1 LGCSIGCVH
10 GGNIE
15 FNLQNKRQGGC
26 RIAFIDGDEP
36 MAVDWWI
43 LYIFLMDT
51 QIIKNELE
59 KLVTEGE
66 SICYA
71 LLATDKKYEAQLK
84 EMKKDLKSLPPLIYY
99 EKWYTEVLLCI
110 KKFIPDRIN
119 DFIILYKDEKRK
131 KLDILSYTISDA
143 IQGITTNLRGDV
155 ICSPS
160 SAYKKMRQ
168 QVEMLRSII
177 KIIDSKIF
185 TYESEI
191 RADLFDSEI
200 DSATQL
206 CQKGFLRA
214 AGAICGVIIE
224 KHLEQICIAHKLRIT
239 KRDPTINDFNEEIKK
254 NNIIDI
260 PTWRHLQL
268 LADIRNI
275 CCHNKKQEPTKE
287 QVQDLING
295 TKKVISTIF

>member
-1 LGCSIGCVH
+1 
-10 GGNIE
+10 
-15 FNLQNKRQGGC
+15 
-26 RIAFIDGDEP
+26 
-36 MAVDWWI
+36 
-43 LYIFLMDT
+43 MDT
-51 QIIKNELE
+51 QIIKNELK

-66 SICYA
+66 SLCYA
-71 LLATDKKYEAQLK
+71 LLATDKKYETQLK
-84 EMKKDLKSLPPLIYY
+84 EMKKDLKSLPPLIHY
-99 EKWYTEVLLCI
+99 EKWYTEVLLFI
-110 KKFIPDRIN
+110 KKFIPDRLN

-143 IQGITTNLRGDV
+143 IRGITLTNNISYDV

-160 SAYKKMRQ
+160 SAYQKMRQ
-168 QVEMLRSII
+168 QVEILHSII

-185 TYESEI
+185 VYESEI

-224 KHLEQICIAHKLRIT
+224 KHLEQICIAHKFKIT
-239 KRDPTINDFNEEIKK
+239 KKDPTINDFNEEIKK

-260 PTWRHLQL
+260 PTWRNLQF

-275 CCHNKKQEPTKE
+275 CCHNKNQEPTKE
-287 QVQDLING
+287 QVQDLISG
-295 TKKVISTIF
+295 TKKIISTIF